1 MTLILRISAFMILAK
16 DSFKLVYDD
25 KVSILVILV
34 SPDGVQVLMI
44 RSQGL
49 VPLLLFYISFYL
61 CICFIFLY
69 M

>member
-1 MTLILRISAFMILAK
+1 MTLILRISAFMILVK